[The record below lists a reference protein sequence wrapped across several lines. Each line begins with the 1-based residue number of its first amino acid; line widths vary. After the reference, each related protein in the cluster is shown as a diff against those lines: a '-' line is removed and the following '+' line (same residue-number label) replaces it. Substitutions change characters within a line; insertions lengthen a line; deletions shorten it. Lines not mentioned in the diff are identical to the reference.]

1 MPRTQPFVLI
11 VVDHDAKKF
20 CVEGP
25 MVDDRS
31 WNDAICDAQEAG
43 RNVSC
48 HTPGGDA
55 RSNVNVAAESYDRS
69 YLDFERVAAGAILQ
83 IPLP

>member
-1 MPRTQPFVLI
+1 MPRPQPFVLI
-11 VVDHDAKKF
+11 VVDHDAKEF
-20 CVEGP
+20 CIEGP

-31 WNDAICDAQEAG
+31 WNDAVCDAQEAG

-55 RSNVNVAAESYDRS
+55 RSNVDVAAESFHRS
-69 YLDFERVAAGAILQ
+69 YPEMERVSAGGILQ
-83 IPLP
+83 FPLP